1 LNTVANEAAQA
12 ARAMA
17 DTGTGV
23 LAQATAAARS
33 PTEEHRMTDN
43 ATLHDSRAPQNAVAQ
58 REYLAFRLGSDEYGI
73 DILRVQEIRSY
84 EPPTR
89 IAHAPHFVRGVVNLR
104 GTIVPI
110 VDLRLKLGLE
120 AASCGDFTVVIV
132 LNVGRRV
139 IGLVVDAVDDV
150 IALDMAQHRE
160 VPALDTG
167 PQAEHLQAIG
177 TVDARLLLLLDIDRL
192 LCNAELGL
200 AEPNLQ

>member
-1 LNTVANEAAQA
+1 
-12 ARAMA
+12 
-17 DTGTGV
+17 
-23 LAQATAAARS
+23 
-33 PTEEHRMTDN
+33 MTPST
-43 ATLHDSRAPQNAVAQ
+43 TLQDSRAPQNAATQ

-110 VDLRLKLGLE
+110 IDLRLKFGLE
-120 AASCGDFTVVIV
+120 AATCDDFTVVIV

-150 IALDMAQHRE
+150 IALDLAQHRD

-167 PQAEHLQAIG
+167 LRAEHLQAIC
-177 TVDARLLLLLDIDRL
+177 TVDARLLLLLDVDRL
-192 LCNAELGL
+192 LCNSELGL
-200 AEPNLQ
+200 AEPGLQ